1 MATKVE
7 KSGVTVRR
15 ARVSDASSIAKLSGE
30 LGYPSTA
37 AKVVKR
43 LRALKPT
50 SHHAVFVAATK
61 SGGADGVVGWLHIS
75 ISHVLE
81 LDSRAEL
88 NGLIVS
94 ESQRSLGA
102 GARLL
107 AAAEAWA
114 KQRNCTAVNLRSN
127 VIRER
132 AHQFYLRQ
140 GYEHY
145 KTQKAFRKVI

>member
-1 MATKVE
+1 MAMKAG
-7 KSGVTVRR
+7 KWGVTVRKVR
-15 ARVSDASSIAKLSGE
+15 ISDASRIAKLSGE

-43 LRALKPT
+43 LHALKPT
-50 SHHAVFVAATK
+50 AHHAVFVAETK
-61 SGGADGVVGWLHIS
+61 TGGVVGWLHVS
-75 ISHVLE
+75 ISRLLE
-81 LDSRAEL
+81 LDVRAEV

-94 ESQRSLGA
+94 ESQRSRGA
-102 GARLL
+102 GAQLL

-114 KQRNCTAVNLRSN
+114 KQQRCEAVNLRSN

-132 AHQFYLRQ
+132 AHKFYLRQ

-145 KTQKAFRKVI
+145 KTQKAFQKAI